1 MKNAPHCPI
10 SLGWGDFSRRDI
22 PGLAPFPTS
31 SRLPGRCLE
40 ALRAVRDWEEWL
52 STPGCSG
59 DGLGSRTE
67 LGTVPT
73 TSTAT
78 SSLPAAPCPGQQ
90 VLCQALK
97 PSTLK
102 SPAEGPRPIRSES
115 RGWGLSPG
123 EFSNSHWGFL
133 LPTRLNAPPSSSSQG
148 GPAVLKWRD
157 CGDYV
162 GGQVARPG
170 RKGGKGEGIIPGF
183 LPCPSGVLGKPGAG
197 QVADFHDSAVS
208 APRTR

>member
-1 MKNAPHCPI
+1 MKNAPHCPV
-10 SLGWGDFSRRDI
+10 SLGWGDFSRRGI

-133 LPTRLNAPPSSSSQG
+133 LPTRLNAPAQFLLPGGSCCAQVEELRGLCGWTG
-148 GPAVLKWRD
+148 GPSREKGREGGRD
-157 CGDYV
+157 HPWLS
-162 GGQVARPG
+162 A
-170 RKGGKGEGIIPGF
+170 
-183 LPCPSGVLGKPGAG
+183 LPLRGPRETWSWSGCRLP
-197 QVADFHDSAVS
+197 
-208 APRTR
+208 